1 MSAKK
6 RSANSLPLNTSSWA
20 AAAEVVVVVVVVVK
34 VVLVIRERTSVRHET
49 LGSVFIKLRLRAKLI
64 AVHVDRHIHT

>member
-6 RSANSLPLNTSSWA
+6 RSANSLPLITSSWA
-20 AAAEVVVVVVVVVK
+20 SAEVVVVVVVK